1 MPAESSLT
9 RMDNKLKVALLCL
22 NKKNNKNKQKNAS
35 LFSPVFNGSGEDVTI
50 LPLEQVSDSRCGK
63 LMFVAVFFSEQDNVS
78 DIGCLALFFPNHK
91 EVVLREFLCL
101 EGAK

>member
-1 MPAESSLT
+1 
-9 RMDNKLKVALLCL
+9 
-22 NKKNNKNKQKNAS
+22 
-35 LFSPVFNGSGEDVTI
+35 
-50 LPLEQVSDSRCGK
+50 
-63 LMFVAVFFSEQDNVS
+63 MFVAEFVSEQDNVS

>member
-22 NKKNNKNKQKNAS
+22 NKKKIKKYKNAS
-35 LFSPVFNGSGEDVTI
+35 HFSPVFNSSGKDVTI
-50 LPLEQVSDSRCGK
+50 LPLEQVSDSCCRE
-63 LMFVAVFFSEQDNVS
+63 LMFVAVFFAEQDNVS